1 MEREAVLGLGGSV
14 VLGSLLALLWQLLL
28 APSFAASGQELPN
41 SAQQLQAPSQSNDAG
56 LGAGRINPTTE
67 IPIELA
73 AKQSVV
79 KKEAGRASSAPRDPT
94 MYLTIP
100 QLGLYDHTVRNV
112 SSQAALDLGAINP
125 PSTSLPW
132 QRGDTNTFI
141 VCHRLG
147 FPGTQSYNQCLNLP
161 SMQKG
166 DEVYLKDANAKVYK
180 YRVTEIFAVTPYDTW
195 VMKPVKGRDMVSLQ
209 TCIESLN
216 DFYTLGPNWQAR
228 LTVRADRVR

>member
-1 MEREAVLGLGGSV
+1 MLGLGGSV
-14 VLGSLLALLWQLLL
+14 VLGAILALLWQLLL

-41 SAQQLQAPSQSNDAG
+41 LAQPLQAPSQSNAVG
-56 LGAGRINPTTE
+56 LEAERMYPTTE
-67 IPIELA
+67 VPIELA
-73 AKQSVV
+73 AKKSVV
-79 KKEAGRASSAPRDPT
+79 KKEAGRAASAPRDPT
-94 MYLTIP
+94 MYLTVP
-100 QLGLYDHTVRNV
+100 TLGLYDHTVRNAG
-112 SSQAALDLGAINP
+112 SQAALDLGAINP

-132 QRGDTNTFI
+132 QKGDTNTFI

-147 FPGTQSYNQCLNLP
+147 FPGTQSFNQCLNLP

-166 DEVYLKDANAKVYK
+166 DEVFLTDATGKVYK

-195 VMKPVKGRDMVSLQ
+195 VMKRVKGRDMVSLQ
-209 TCIESLN
+209 TCIESLG

>member
-1 MEREAVLGLGGSV
+1 MLGLGGSV
-14 VLGSLLALLWQLLL
+14 VLGAILALLWQLLL
-28 APSFAASGQELPN
+28 APSFEASGQELPN
-41 SAQQLQAPSQSNDAG
+41 LAQPLQAASQSNDAG
-56 LGAGRINPTTE
+56 LEAERIYPTTE
-67 IPIELA
+67 VPIELA
-73 AKQSVV
+73 AKKSVV
-79 KKEAGRASSAPRDPT
+79 KKEARRAAFAPRDPT

-100 QLGLYDHTVRNV
+100 TLGLYDHTVRNAG
-112 SSQAALDLGAINP
+112 SQAALDLGAINP

-132 QRGDTNTFI
+132 QKGDTNTFI

-161 SMQKG
+161 SVQKG
-166 DEVYLKDANAKVYK
+166 DEVFLKDATGKVYK

-209 TCIESLN
+209 TCIESLG